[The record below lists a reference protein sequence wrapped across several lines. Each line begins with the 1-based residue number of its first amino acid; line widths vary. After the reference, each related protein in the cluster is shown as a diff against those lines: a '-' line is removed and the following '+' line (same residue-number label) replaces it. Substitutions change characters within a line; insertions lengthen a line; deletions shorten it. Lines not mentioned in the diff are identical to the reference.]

1 MTVQEFRE
9 LTQAVAG
16 PHTGL
21 PPMSKAVIDS
31 LYFNTALHVVES
43 IDLPWLRGD
52 DSQNIVAGQADYY
65 LPVNLHVP
73 LSVHRYASTYQV
85 WEKLDAVLPEDAIQ
99 TSTVNDEYTTYSHC
113 GVETSAGGDYGR
125 WKIKL
130 YPTPTEAITN
140 GLRVLYK
147 KKPTKLA
154 SHSSDSAEIVEFPE
168 SLLMPMAHRCVW
180 LLASRGGMGNAS
192 KDIASYNLFYESELR
207 RVAARF
213 NELQNHDAEVR
224 QMPGSLTIR
233 L

>member
-9 LTQAVAG
+9 LVQSIAG

-21 PPMSKAVIDS
+21 PPMSKAIIET

-43 IDLPWLRGD
+43 IDIPWLRGD
-52 DSQNIVAGQADYY
+52 DSQNIVANQADYY

-73 LSVHRYASTYQV
+73 LSIHRYASTYQV
-85 WEKLDAVLPEDAIQ
+85 WEKLEAVLPEDVIQ
-99 TSTVNDEYTTYSHC
+99 TSTTDDEYTTYSHC

-130 YPTPTEAITN
+130 YPTPTEAITS

>member
-73 LSVHRYASTYQV
+73 LSIHRYASTYQV
-85 WEKLDAVLPEDAIQ
+85 WEKLEAVLPEDAIQ
-99 TSTVNDEYTTYSHC
+99 TSTVDDEYTTYSHC

-130 YPTPTEAITN
+130 YPTPTEAITS

-213 NELQNHDAEVR
+213 NELQSHDVELR